1 MTWQRW
7 LSEVSLEELGSM
19 VDSPHFTR
27 LVFSVG
33 FLIGLIISI
42 TTSSSIAIGF

>member
-1 MTWQRW
+1 MILRR
-7 LSEVSLEELGSM
+7 LFSESSLEELGSM